1 MSKNSENLDL
11 KSVKKDLDNISIAIL
26 DTLQNIVLEKQ
37 YLDANLKEGY
47 INMAKSRYLM
57 RGQKISTLQ
66 INTSKL
72 VPSYKVVTNSDLV
85 EGVEYLNYQSLEL
98 SVQKGSGSS
107 VKRRST
113 EELVDLSEKLEKTS
127 IDSNSD
133 DSQSSKECA
142 GPTDPLKWFGVL
154 VPESL
159 RLCQSRFKQAT
170 ETALKIASLQNQL
183 KALGNEYKELKL
195 QKQKLV
201 NDG

>member
-1 MSKNSENLDL
+1 MSKNSDL
-11 KSVKKDLDNISIAIL
+11 KTVKKDLDNLSIAIL
-26 DTLQNIVLEKQ
+26 DALQNIVLEKQ

-72 VPSYKVVTNSDLV
+72 VPSFKVLTSSDSV

-98 SVQKGSGSS
+98 PVGNPT
-107 VKRRST
+107 KRRSQ
-113 EELVDLSEKLEKTS
+113 EEIEGLSEKLKNTS
-127 IDSNSD
+127 MDSNAGEKD
-133 DSQSSKECA
+133 DSETSNECS
-142 GPTDPLKWFGVL
+142 DPLKWFGVL

-159 RLCQSRFKQAT
+159 RICQSRFKQAT

-183 KALGNEYKELKL
+183 RGLGDKYKELKL
-195 QKQKLV
+195 QELKLV
-201 NDG
+201 NSE